1 MLRGVWA
8 VQGQLKRRPSL
19 SNLHEQRPTM
29 DFSEVLEFCKC
40 FGIVPELLDM
50 VELQD
55 LFALVNGDE
64 ECVGCGVRAN
74 TLCVLLS
81 DVTPLV

>member
-1 MLRGVWA
+1 M
-8 VQGQLKRRPSL
+8 KRRGSL

-29 DFSEVLEFCKC
+29 DFSEALEFCKC
-40 FGIVPELLDM
+40 FGIVPDLLDI

-64 ECVGCGVRAN
+64 ECVGRRGGMPRAAP
-74 TLCVLLS
+74 TSARAAAACEWILC
-81 DVTPLV
+81 